1 MRIYEFR
8 GVLSSHKD
16 LIKEN
21 TALINSTKGRIDML
35 KARLDRKEVERKVRT
50 REDQL
55 KSDDM
60 FEGQHEDIIDEE
72 ELVLLREMKD
82 VKKSYREQFSVLK
95 NLKSEFKDAQD

>member
-8 GVLSSHKD
+8 EVLSGHKD

-21 TALINSTKGRIDML
+21 TALINGTKGRIDQL

-60 FEGQHEDIIDEE
+60 FEG
-72 ELVLLREMKD
+72 
-82 VKKSYREQFSVLK
+82 
-95 NLKSEFKDAQD
+95 